1 MPIDDDFSSG
11 AGAADE
17 SSGQELALV
26 SDYVADA
33 RVLLQDTVQEYR
45 YDDIS
50 LVSALNIAMMDVRR
64 WRPDLF
70 LGDLTDTNFGQVG
83 AFDVGEM
90 DTPVMVEFAFRP
102 AVVFGMAAHALMRD
116 AEDVQDARAQIFY
129 NTFEYRL
136 TGRVAATAAG

>member
-1 MPIDDDFSSG
+1 VADDDFSSG
-11 AGAADE
+11 AGPADA
-17 SSGQELALV
+17 SGGAELATV
-26 SDYVADA
+26 ADYVADA

-45 YDDIS
+45 YDDAS

-70 LGDLTDTNFGQVG
+70 LGDLTDTNFGLVG
-83 AFDVGEM
+83 YFDVGEM
-90 DTPVMVEFAFRP
+90 DALVMIEFMFRP

-129 NTFEYRL
+129 STFEYRL
-136 TGRVAATAAG
+136 TGRVAATQAG